1 VSAQRRL
8 SFGIDRVPALNSAQA
23 NDTTLITATVL
34 DVQPVPKGRL
44 LALASVELVL
54 DGVPLVLYG
63 VQVIRLKHPLTGK
76 EATGV
81 ELPRYRAPDGS
92 WRQAVELPPELRR
105 PLGDAVLEQCCLIGD
120 CPWG

>member
-1 VSAQRRL
+1 ML
-8 SFGIDRVPALNSAQA
+8 ALGNLQV

-34 DVQPVPKGRL
+34 DVQPMPKGRL

-54 DGVPLVLYG
+54 DGVPLVLHG
-63 VQVIRLKHPLTGK
+63 VQVIRLKHPVTGE

-81 ELPRYRAPDGS
+81 DLPRYRAPDGS

-105 PLGDAVLEQCCLIGD
+105 PLGDAVLEQCCALGITQRNR
-120 CPWG
+120 PAA